1 MARGNPLRFLLVTGT
16 LECGG
21 AERQLADM
29 ANYWA
34 ERGVDISLATWS
46 GPHISDFYRLDR
58 RIRRVHLD
66 VASGGKFRGNLGRIL
81 KLRHLMRNTAPDA
94 ALSFLTRSNVPTILA
109 GIGLPVRIV
118 VSERVQPAHETDL
131 QLAWRILRRFV
142 YRQAAAI
149 VSQTAE
155 AAEWIRANLGAKAL
169 VIPNALRQLPAE
181 TEVREPLVFGIG
193 RLVPQ
198 KGFDLLLR
206 AFARIA
212 DANPEWR
219 VAIAG
224 EGPDRQA
231 LEQLSAELEVRDRVD
246 FVGHVRDV
254 ESWMARASLV
264 VQPSRFEGFP
274 NAVLESMGMG
284 AAVISADCPAGP
296 AELIEDGINGRLV
309 PVEDVEALAGAMSQ
323 LMSDAKLRLQL
334 GREATR
340 VRERFR
346 QDSIMAQWESVL
358 VPA

>member
-1 MARGNPLRFLLVTGT
+1 
-16 LECGG
+16 
-21 AERQLADM
+21 
-29 ANYWA
+29 
-34 ERGVDISLATWS
+34 
-46 GPHISDFYRLDR
+46 
-58 RIRRVHLD
+58 
-66 VASGGKFRGNLGRIL
+66 
-81 KLRHLMRNTAPDA
+81 MRNTAPDA

-169 VIPNALRQLPAE
+169 VIPNALAATAGGDGRCASRSCSESAGSCRRRDSISCSGPSPGLQTQTRNGASQSQAKVPTARQL
-181 TEVREPLVFGIG
+181 
-193 RLVPQ
+193 
-198 KGFDLLLR
+198 
-206 AFARIA
+206 
-212 DANPEWR
+212 
-219 VAIAG
+219 
-224 EGPDRQA
+224 